1 MRGRNGRPE
10 AGREG
15 ERKGWRKGG
24 NEFKRKKSA
33 FNAIRL
39 GNIKISRYVVF
50 SELPK
55 AGKME
60 RSNETL

>member
-1 MRGRNGRPE
+1 MEGQKQEGRERGRDG
-10 AGREG
+10 GRE
-15 ERKGWRKGG
+15 EMNLKG
-24 NEFKRKKSA
+24 KKSA
-33 FNAIRL
+33 FSAIRL